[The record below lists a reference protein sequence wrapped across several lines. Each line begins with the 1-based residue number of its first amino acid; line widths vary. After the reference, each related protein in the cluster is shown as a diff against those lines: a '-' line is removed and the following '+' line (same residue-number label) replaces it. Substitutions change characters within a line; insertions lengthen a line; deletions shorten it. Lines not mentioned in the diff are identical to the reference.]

1 MERTPLG
8 VTRSETS
15 PTPTSPPLAELPPHL
30 TLVRGETTLGQVPT
44 ATENA
49 DLRKLRVVVQQPAL
63 VRYRVP
69 VFREFANRPG
79 IDLKL
84 VYAEYPGLP
93 NVPPDG
99 FVGEFIPL
107 RRFFIRGQ
115 EIYWHNAQWRFATK
129 KHSDVLILSWNS
141 RYASLIPTLLRARLN
156 GVKTVVWGHGV
167 SKKESRLSFWLRSR
181 LAKMAN
187 AVLFYNHTNAK
198 VFTDQGFD
206 PRRVFVA
213 LNSLD
218 QSIIQAA
225 RQEWLDDPA
234 RLASWQ
240 REKGLDD
247 KRVVLFVSRLD
258 VNNRVGLLVDAAQRL
273 VTWNTD
279 VRVVIVGAGEDAAN
293 LKAQI
298 AEKSLDGKVLMV
310 GAVYEEK
317 QLAPYFLSASVYC
330 YPRNI
335 GLSILHA
342 FGYGLPVVTGDD
354 YKSHNPEIEALRPDE
369 NGMLYKDGDAASLAD
384 TLRTI
389 LADPAVARRMGEAA
403 HRTVMERF
411 SVKVMVDGFEA
422 AVRYCVG
429 KA

>member
-1 MERTPLG
+1 MGAARNDT
-8 VTRSETS
+8 T
-15 PTPTSPPLAELPPHL
+15 PTPTSPPAESALPHL
-30 TLVRGETTLGQVPT
+30 TLVREASPLAGQAPA

-49 DLRKLRVVVQQPAL
+49 DPRRIRVVLQQPAL

-69 VFREFANRPG
+69 VFRELANRPG
-79 IDLKL
+79 IDLRL

-93 NVPPDG
+93 NVQPDG

-107 RRFFIRGQ
+107 RRFELRGQ
-115 EIYWHNAQWRFATK
+115 EIYWHSAQWRYATK
-129 KHSDVLILSWNS
+129 EHADVLILSWNS
-141 RYASLIPTLLRARLN
+141 RYASLIPTLLRARFN

-167 SKKESRLSFWLRSR
+167 SKKESRVSFGLRSL
-181 LAKMAN
+181 LARMAN

-234 RLASWQ
+234 RLRAWQ
-240 REKGLDD
+240 REKGLLD
-247 KRVVLFVSRLD
+247 KPVVLFVSRLD
-258 VNNRVGLLVDAAQRL
+258 VNNRLGLLVDAAQHL
-273 VTWNTD
+273 VAWND
-279 VRVVIVGAGEDAAN
+279 EVRIVIVGAGEDAEN
-293 LKAQI
+293 LKRRI
-298 AEKSLDGKVLMV
+298 AEKHLEKHVLMV

-317 QLAPYFLSASVYC
+317 QLAPYFLSAQAYC

-342 FGYGLPVVTGDD
+342 FGYALPVVTGDD
-354 YKSHNPEIEALRPDE
+354 YKSHNPEIEALRPNE
-369 NGMLYKDGDAASLAD
+369 NGLLYRDGDAEALAA

-389 LADPAVARRMGEAA
+389 LQDPALARRMGEAA
-403 HRTVMERF
+403 HRTVLERF
-411 SVKVMVDGFEA
+411 SVKIMVDGFESA
-422 AVRYCVG
+422 IRYCMSG
-429 KA
+429 AKK